1 RVGQMPLRTV
11 GWVTE
16 APVTGAAVTKA
27 PVTGGAVGGGSVAA
41 CVRGAHVSDRRWVHL
56 LIIPVERQVQ
66 AAVGGFTASAR
77 LVDVDAAFRFH
88 GGDAALTLR
97 NCSGVQI
104 CCTYQSIPDRGCPR
118 PRHHLDG
125 SGTG

>member
-1 RVGQMPLRTV
+1 MMFLPFVRVGQMPLRTV

-41 CVRGAHVSDRRWVHL
+41 FVRGAQVSDRRWVHL

-66 AAVGGFTASAR
+66 AAVGGFTASA
-77 LVDVDAAFRFH
+77 
-88 GGDAALTLR
+88 
-97 NCSGVQI
+97 
-104 CCTYQSIPDRGCPR
+104 
-118 PRHHLDG
+118 
-125 SGTG
+125 